1 MLKAF
6 WPSHGPPSPP
16 LEGPGGRKQPGEKQH
31 SEQAQFQGPPGT
43 QALQESG
50 ALGTYIVVLEGVE
63 EVPS

>member
-1 MLKAF
+1 MLMNAEGF
-6 WPSHGPPSPP
+6 WPSHSPP
-16 LEGPGGRKQPGEKQH
+16 PQALEGPGEKQY
-31 SEQAQFQGPPGT
+31 SKQAQFQGLPGT